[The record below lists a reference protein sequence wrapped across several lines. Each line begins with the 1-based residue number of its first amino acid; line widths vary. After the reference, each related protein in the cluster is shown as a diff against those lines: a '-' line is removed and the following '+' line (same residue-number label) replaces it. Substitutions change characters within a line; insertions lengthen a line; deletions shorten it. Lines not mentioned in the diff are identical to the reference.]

1 MSSLWPYRCLRQNR
15 RVVTCEERREE
26 LETFHQTLHDI
37 SYGIASENVQQ
48 FIVDAYVRGAR
59 MTATTVGF
67 EGNTAVFTK
76 RRYRD
81 AWNRQIIKRVAEQ
94 HAHTIKIKAKVRAK
108 GQRGTGW
115 YNDLMVNYLRKR
127 SRTAMLWSLTLSG
140 DWHPDYE
147 TGPIPDMRAHHMM
160 RCAA

>member
-1 MSSLWPYRCLRQNR
+1 MSSPWPCRCLRQNR

-48 FIVDAYVRGAR
+48 FIVDAYVRGAK

-76 RRYRD
+76 RRYRILEI
-81 AWNRQIIKRVAEQ
+81 ANGYKFR
-94 HAHTIKIKAKVRAK
+94 
-108 GQRGTGW
+108 
-115 YNDLMVNYLRKR
+115 
-127 SRTAMLWSLTLSG
+127 
-140 DWHPDYE
+140 
-147 TGPIPDMRAHHMM
+147 
-160 RCAA
+160 